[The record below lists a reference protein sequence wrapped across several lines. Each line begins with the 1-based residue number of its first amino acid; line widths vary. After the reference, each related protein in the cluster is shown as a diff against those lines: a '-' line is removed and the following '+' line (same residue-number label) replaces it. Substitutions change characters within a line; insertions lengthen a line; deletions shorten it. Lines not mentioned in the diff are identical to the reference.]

1 MTLRLSIHCKFGPIT
16 AEPILLK
23 LGPVQ
28 THDPTVESSMVRKTI
43 LITGCS
49 TGIGYVCAKGLKERG
64 YRVFATARKT
74 EDVKRLQDEGL
85 EALMLDYSSSNSVQA
100 CAAEVS
106 KRTGGLLY
114 ALFNNGA
121 YGQPGAV
128 EDITR
133 AVLEEQFAANFFGWH
148 ELTKACL
155 PLLRKNGT
163 GRIIQCSS
171 VLGLSAMK
179 WRGPYNS
186 SKFAI
191 EGLTDTMRLE
201 LRGSGIDVITINP
214 GPIESQFVPNARA
227 AFERNVDMS
236 NSYYKEVFEKQRAR
250 LDRGGNS
257 SFKLPAT
264 AVLDKLI
271 LALERD
277 SPRAHYYVTTP
288 TWIVALARRILP
300 QSLLDAFLNRI
311 SDK

>member
-1 MTLRLSIHCKFGPIT
+1 MTQKS
-16 AEPILLK
+16 
-23 LGPVQ
+23 
-28 THDPTVESSMVRKTI
+28 I

-64 YRVFATARKT
+64 YRVLATARKP
-74 EDVKRLQDEGL
+74 EDLKRLEVEGF
-85 EALMLDYSSSNSVQA
+85 EAIALDYRHTASVQA
-100 CAAEVS
+100 CATEVAR
-106 KRTGGLLY
+106 RTEGKLY
-114 ALFNNGA
+114 GLFNNGA

-155 PLLRKNGT
+155 PLLRANGV
-163 GRIIQCSS
+163 GRIVQCSS
-171 VLGLSAMK
+171 VLGLGAMK

-191 EGLTDTMRLE
+191 EGLSDTLRLE
-201 LRGSGIDVITINP
+201 LRGSGIHVVTLNP

-227 AFERNVDMS
+227 AFERNVDLSTS
-236 NSYYKEVFEKQRAR
+236 NYKAEFERQRQR
-250 LDRGGNS
+250 LDKGGSNT
-257 SFKLPAT
+257 FKLPAT
-264 AVLDKLI
+264 AVLEKLI
-271 LALERD
+271 LALERT

-288 TWIVALARRILP
+288 TWLVAVARRILP
-300 QSLLDAFLNRI
+300 QSVMDAFLNWI

>member
-1 MTLRLSIHCKFGPIT
+1 MI
-16 AEPILLK
+16 
-23 LGPVQ
+23 Q
-28 THDPTVESSMVRKTI
+28 KTI

-49 TGIGYVCAKGLKERG
+49 TGIGYVCAKGLKDRG
-64 YRVFATARKT
+64 YRVFATARKP

-85 EALMLDYSSSNSVQA
+85 EALTLDYRSSDSVQA

-106 KRTGGLLY
+106 KRTGGSLY

-155 PLLRKNGT
+155 PMLRKNGR

-201 LRGSGIDVITINP
+201 LRGSGIDVVTINP

-236 NSYYKEVFEKQRAR
+236 NSHYKDVFEKQRVR

-257 SFKLPAT
+257 TFKLPAS

-277 SPRAHYYVTTP
+277 RPRAHYYVTTP
-288 TWIVALARRILP
+288 TWIVAVARRILP

>member
-1 MTLRLSIHCKFGPIT
+1 MT
-16 AEPILLK
+16 
-23 LGPVQ
+23 Q
-28 THDPTVESSMVRKTI
+28 KTI

-49 TGIGYVCAKGLKERG
+49 TGIGYVCAKGLKDRG
-64 YRVFATARKT
+64 YRVFATARKS
-74 EDVKRLQDEGL
+74 EDVKRLHGEGL
-85 EALMLDYSSSNSVQA
+85 EALTLDYRDSDSVQA

-106 KRTGGLLY
+106 KRTNGTLY

-155 PLLRKNGT
+155 PMLRKNGN

-236 NSYYKEVFEKQRAR
+236 NSHYKADFDKQRTR
-250 LDRGGNS
+250 LDRGGNAK
-257 SFKLPAT
+257 FKLPAT
-264 AVLDKLI
+264 AVLDKLV

-277 SPRAHYYVTTP
+277 RPRAHYYVTTS
-288 TWIVALARRILP
+288 TWIVAVARRILP

-311 SDK
+311 SDQ